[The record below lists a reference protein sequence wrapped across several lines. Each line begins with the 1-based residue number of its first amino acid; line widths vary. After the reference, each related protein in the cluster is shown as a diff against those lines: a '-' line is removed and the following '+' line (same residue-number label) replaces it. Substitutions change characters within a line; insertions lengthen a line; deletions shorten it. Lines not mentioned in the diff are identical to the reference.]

1 MNAKVL
7 YKFVKRGDCVIVDAP
22 DFAVLPSTTFS
33 YPSLGI
39 PFSLNHR
46 HFFQAGVE
54 NFVFI
59 SAAGA
64 QHEHALL
71 RGYWKGKLKAEKA
84 ILER

>member
-1 MNAKVL
+1 MQDSAFFILFNR
-7 YKFVKRGDCVIVDAP
+7 FVTLSR
-22 DFAVLPSTTFS
+22 LP
-33 YPSLGI
+33 GI
-39 PFSLNHR
+39 PLLAHR
-46 HFFQAGVE
+46 RFFQAGVE

-71 RGYWKGKLKAEKA
+71 RGYWKGKQKAEKV

>member
-1 MNAKVL
+1 M
-7 YKFVKRGDCVIVDAP
+7 P
-22 DFAVLPSTTFS
+22 DSSFFILLTLFMTPPPHPVV
-33 YPSLGI
+33 
-39 PFSLNHR
+39 PFLTHR

-71 RGYWKGKLKAEKA
+71 RGYWKGKQKAEKA